1 MLEKLFHIKE
11 NRSSVRRE
19 VMGGVVTF
27 MTMSYIIFVNPAILS
42 AAGLDFGGALVA
54 TCIAAAVGTLLM
66 GLLAN
71 YPIAQAPGMGLNAY
85 FAYTVVLMMG
95 VPWPT
100 ALGAV
105 FISGIIF
112 LILTLLRVRSLI
124 VDALPASVRKAI
136 AAGIGLFIAFIGLEK
151 AGFIQLNQTTFVTL
165 GNLSEPAALLAV
177 FGLVVT
183 AIMLVLKWRGALLY
197 GMLLTTAAAI
207 VFGQVKYTGII
218 TAPESVATVF
228 VGPLRHLVEVGP
240 LPTASLF
247 LKMDIAGAF
256 ELGLLNVVFVFL
268 FMDMF
273 DTLGTFLGV
282 AEQGKFLDAKG
293 NMPRINR
300 ALVSDG
306 VATSVGAAFGTST
319 TTSYIESAAGIAA
332 GARTGLAN
340 VVTAG
345 LFLVAPLFLPLAK
358 MVGGGVMVTQG
369 LPIEGALGG
378 ATVGGFFSMTRFLQ
392 PITAPALIIVG
403 SFMLKGLKDIK
414 WDAPVEAIPA
424 FLTLIAIPLTF
435 SIANGIT
442 LGFISYPIVMVV
454 AGRWREV
461 SPLAYVL
468 AAVFVARLVF
478 LAA

>member
-1 MLEKLFHIKE
+1 
-11 NRSSVRRE
+11 
-19 VMGGVVTF
+19 

-42 AAGLDFGGALVA
+42 AAGMDFSGALVA
-54 TCIAAAVGTLLM
+54 TCIAAATGTLIM

-85 FAYTVVLMMG
+85 FAYTVVMVMG
-95 VPWPT
+95 VPWQT

-105 FISGIIF
+105 FISGLIF
-112 LILTLLRVRSLI
+112 LLLTLLRVRSLI
-124 VDALPASVRKAI
+124 VDALPTSVRKAI

-151 AGFIQLNQTTFVTL
+151 AGFIKLNQATFLSL
-165 GNLSEPAALLAV
+165 GDITHPAAILAV
-177 FGLVVT
+177 FGLIVT
-183 AIMLVLKWRGALLY
+183 AVMLALKWRGALLY
-197 GMLLTTAAAI
+197 GMLLTGAAAVI
-207 VFGQVKYTGII
+207 FGYVDYTGLI
-218 TAPESVATVF
+218 TAPEGAAAVF

-240 LPTASLF
+240 LPTPTLF
-247 LKMDIAGAF
+247 LQMDVVGALK
-256 ELGLLNVVFVFL
+256 LGLLNVIFVFL
-268 FMDMF
+268 FIDMF

-282 AEQGKFLDAKG
+282 AQHGKFLDDKG
-293 NMPRINR
+293 KMPRINR

-306 VATSVGAAFGTST
+306 IATSVGAAFGTST

-340 VVTAG
+340 VVTAA

-358 MVGGGVMVTQG
+358 MIGGGIMVTQTMPLNG
-369 LPIEGALGG
+369 TLDGAAIGG
-378 ATVGGFFSMTRFLQ
+378 MFEMNRVLQ

-403 SFMLKGLKDIK
+403 SFMLTGLRDID
-414 WDAPVEAIPA
+414 WGDAVEAIPA

-442 LGFISYPIVMVV
+442 LGFISYPIVMVC
-454 AGRWREV
+454 AGRWRKV

-468 AAVFVARLVF
+468 AALFVARLIF